1 MGKLLWPLPEL
12 TVGRGLK
19 CTEAAPATDI
29 SVPYGERAQTWR
41 KPWASVFQ
49 LQNEATAT
57 NHLYV
62 PDTAH
67 TQSLGSGVHPPAT
80 AILMLRLYLPFE
92 PNIN

>member
-1 MGKLLWPLPEL
+1 MHVCAMGKLLWPVPAL
-12 TVGRGLK
+12 TVSRGLK
-19 CTEAAPATDI
+19 CTEVAPATDI
-29 SVPYGERAQTWR
+29 SVPYGERAQTWT

-67 TQSLGSGVHPPAT
+67 T
-80 AILMLRLYLPFE
+80 
-92 PNIN
+92 